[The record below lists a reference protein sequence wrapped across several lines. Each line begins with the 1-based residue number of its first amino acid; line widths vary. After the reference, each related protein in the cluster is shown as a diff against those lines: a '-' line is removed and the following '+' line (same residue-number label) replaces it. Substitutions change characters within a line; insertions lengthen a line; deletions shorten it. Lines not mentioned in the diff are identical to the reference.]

1 MEQYE
6 EDKTAHSFDSM
17 RPMTAARHMLEVRAF
32 MMQFREFISQP
43 ATASGALAVAAYSPV
58 RAVQGRGA
66 ARTSYASELAS
77 QQRSFQ
83 HLEATV
89 ARMEPSGQPEG
100 VQFLQEVQEV
110 SFLITPTISKPCTV
124 SHAIE

>member
-6 EDKTAHSFDSM
+6 EDKAAHSFDSM

-43 ATASGALAVAAYSPV
+43 TTASGALAVAAYSPV

-89 ARMEPSGQPEG
+89 ASAQPEG

-124 SHAIE
+124 SHGIE